1 MSKEL
6 AADYFSRHL
15 SSNEC
20 HITSDGRVFHSKGT
34 ADGFAN
40 GLKDNAVAFYT
51 RAQIEAPAVDEL
63 EEEEDVNPDG
73 EKETRFKNRV
83 DHLIALGFERS
94 DDLFFMPSTSAT
106 INVAD
111 VYEIT
116 DEEFEISV
124 KPIVLTPKDETPKV
138 YTLEDLKGFD
148 TATAEYEDIK
158 ALAKGLNLESASNSK
173 KDLIAAIE
181 NQKVI
186 INTEVKA

>member
-40 GLKDNAVAFYT
+40 GLKDNAVASYT

-63 EEEEDVNPDG
+63 E
-73 EKETRFKNRV
+73 
-83 DHLIALGFERS
+83 
-94 DDLFFMPSTSAT
+94 
-106 INVAD
+106 
-111 VYEIT
+111 
-116 DEEFEISV
+116 DEENLTFNV
-124 KPIVLTPKDETPKV
+124 PIKKIEPAKDDAPKDEALKGDAPKDDAPKDDALKGDIPKDETPKV

-186 INTEVKA
+186 VNTEVKA